1 MIGYQENERLMRPL
15 YGFAES
21 DRLAG
26 VTRGTS
32 RRWLKG
38 YRYWYADE
46 SRMALPIT
54 PERDQP
60 DGVSAPRGSSPPPP
74 PLVALR

>member
-1 MIGYQENERLMRPL
+1 MIGYQDQGYERLMRPL
-15 YGFAES
+15 YSFAES

-38 YRYWYADE
+38 YTQPR
-46 SRMALPIT
+46 RGRGRPTLPDA
-54 PERDQP
+54 RR
-60 DGVSAPRGSSPPPP
+60 GVIFIDRSIRSIAWRKSLSAR
-74 PLVALR
+74 

>member
-1 MIGYQENERLMRPL
+1 MIGYQGNERLMRPL
-15 YGFAES
+15 YGFAEA

-38 YRYWYADE
+38 YRYW
-46 SRMALPIT
+46 
-54 PERDQP
+54 
-60 DGVSAPRGSSPPPP
+60 
-74 PLVALR
+74 